1 MGTFPITVPY
11 TFSTATSP
19 IPLNKLDTDFTTVV
33 NAVNGIS
40 SGTYALASP
49 AIQGGT
55 MSGTITLSGTITGSA
70 GAVNPGTVSTTGS
83 ITAGTSLSAGTSVTA
98 GTIVQAGDANNFLQ
112 FSANNFSTWQVSSD
126 SSIYY
131 DRTEKRFYFNPNGIN
146 GVVTIDS
153 TGLKSSG
160 NVTSGGG
167 YPQLTSS
174 GGYKNLNFSSAA
186 GISYNGSNQ
195 INMSCDGVHTQLA
208 IKSTEV
214 DIIGDLYVN
223 GVKITPGGGGNG
235 SGTVTS
241 VNVSGGTTGL
251 TTSGGP
257 ITSSGTITLGGS
269 LNVSSINATGTANN
283 TTYLRGDGTWA
294 SIGGGGGNITSISAG
309 NGISVSG
316 SGAVTVAMSGSY
328 TGDLTATGAVI
339 AGGSYPKIYSAG
351 GGYYNCDFS
360 ATTGLSWNGTEI
372 AIGTAGTPAIA
383 ISSGSSYFKVLSPL
397 IPYATQVNFSIISDI
412 TEKTDI
418 SPLSMSTQRIMSLK
432 PVSFT
437 WIESG
442 DKDSGFIA
450 QEFETVYPQNV
461 HENEG
466 KKYIGIDMNFYADLV
481 ATIQELRTELD
492 ALKAKVGA

>member
-83 ITAGTSLSAGTSVTA
+83 ITAGTTMSA
-98 GTIVQAGDANNFLQ
+98 
-112 FSANNFSTWQVSSD
+112 
-126 SSIYY
+126 
-131 DRTEKRFYFNPNGIN
+131 
-146 GVVTIDS
+146 
-153 TGLKSSG
+153 
-160 NVTSGGG
+160 
-167 YPQLTSS
+167 
-174 GGYKNLNFSSAA
+174 
-186 GISYNGSNQ
+186 
-195 INMSCDGVHTQLA
+195 
-208 IKSTEV
+208 
-214 DIIGDLYVN
+214 
-223 GVKITPGGGGNG
+223 
-235 SGTVTS
+235 
-241 VNVSGGTTGL
+241 
-251 TTSGGP
+251 
-257 ITSSGTITLGGS
+257 SGTITSGS
-269 LNVSSINATGTANN
+269 TVQGTA
-283 TTYLRGDGTWA
+283 
-294 SIGGGGGNITSISAG
+294 
-309 NGISVSG
+309 
-316 SGAVTVAMSGSY
+316 VT
-328 TGDLTATGAVI
+328 
-339 AGGSYPKIYSAG
+339 
-351 GGYYNCDFS
+351 
-360 ATTGLSWNGTEI
+360 ATTGAITATAGDVVAGGKVKAGGNYPQLESTGGYQNVNLSSTTGFSWNGTEL
-372 AIGTAGTPAIA
+372 ALGTAGTPAIA

-397 IPYATQVNFSIISDI
+397 VPYATQANFSIISDI

-437 WIESG
+437 WIDDGS
-442 DKDSGFIA
+442 KDSGFIA

-466 KKYIGIDMNFYADLV
+466 KKYIGIDINFYADLV

>member
-11 TFSTATSP
+11 TFATATSP

-83 ITAGTSLSAGTSVTA
+83 ITAGTTMSA
-98 GTIVQAGDANNFLQ
+98 
-112 FSANNFSTWQVSSD
+112 
-126 SSIYY
+126 
-131 DRTEKRFYFNPNGIN
+131 
-146 GVVTIDS
+146 
-153 TGLKSSG
+153 
-160 NVTSGGG
+160 
-167 YPQLTSS
+167 
-174 GGYKNLNFSSAA
+174 
-186 GISYNGSNQ
+186 
-195 INMSCDGVHTQLA
+195 
-208 IKSTEV
+208 
-214 DIIGDLYVN
+214 
-223 GVKITPGGGGNG
+223 
-235 SGTVTS
+235 
-241 VNVSGGTTGL
+241 
-251 TTSGGP
+251 
-257 ITSSGTITLGGS
+257 SGTITSGS
-269 LNVSSINATGTANN
+269 TVQGTA
-283 TTYLRGDGTWA
+283 
-294 SIGGGGGNITSISAG
+294 
-309 NGISVSG
+309 
-316 SGAVTVAMSGSY
+316 VT
-328 TGDLTATGAVI
+328 
-339 AGGSYPKIYSAG
+339 
-351 GGYYNCDFS
+351 
-360 ATTGLSWNGTEI
+360 ATTGAITATAGDVVAGGKVKAGGNYPQLESTGGYQNVNLSSTTGFSWNGTEL
-372 AIGTAGTPAIA
+372 ALGTAGTPAIA

-397 IPYATQVNFSIISDI
+397 VPYATQANFSIISDI

-437 WIESG
+437 WIDDGS
-442 DKDSGFIA
+442 KDSGFIA

-466 KKYIGIDMNFYADLV
+466 KKYIGIDINFYADLV

>member
-11 TFSTATSP
+11 TFATATSP

-83 ITAGTSLSAGTSVTA
+83 ITAGTTMSA
-98 GTIVQAGDANNFLQ
+98 
-112 FSANNFSTWQVSSD
+112 
-126 SSIYY
+126 
-131 DRTEKRFYFNPNGIN
+131 
-146 GVVTIDS
+146 
-153 TGLKSSG
+153 
-160 NVTSGGG
+160 
-167 YPQLTSS
+167 
-174 GGYKNLNFSSAA
+174 
-186 GISYNGSNQ
+186 
-195 INMSCDGVHTQLA
+195 
-208 IKSTEV
+208 
-214 DIIGDLYVN
+214 
-223 GVKITPGGGGNG
+223 
-235 SGTVTS
+235 
-241 VNVSGGTTGL
+241 
-251 TTSGGP
+251 
-257 ITSSGTITLGGS
+257 SGTITSGS
-269 LNVSSINATGTANN
+269 TVQGTA
-283 TTYLRGDGTWA
+283 
-294 SIGGGGGNITSISAG
+294 
-309 NGISVSG
+309 
-316 SGAVTVAMSGSY
+316 VT
-328 TGDLTATGAVI
+328 
-339 AGGSYPKIYSAG
+339 
-351 GGYYNCDFS
+351 
-360 ATTGLSWNGTEI
+360 ATTGAITATAGDVVAGGKVKAGGNYPQLESTGGYQNVNLSSTTGFSWNGTEL
-372 AIGTAGTPAIA
+372 ALGTAGTPAIA

-397 IPYATQVNFSIISDI
+397 VPYATQANFSIISDI

-437 WIESG
+437 WIDDGS
-442 DKDSGFIA
+442 KDSGFIA

>member
-11 TFSTATSP
+11 TFATATSP

-83 ITAGTSLSAGTSVTA
+83 ITAGTTMSA
-98 GTIVQAGDANNFLQ
+98 
-112 FSANNFSTWQVSSD
+112 
-126 SSIYY
+126 
-131 DRTEKRFYFNPNGIN
+131 
-146 GVVTIDS
+146 
-153 TGLKSSG
+153 
-160 NVTSGGG
+160 
-167 YPQLTSS
+167 
-174 GGYKNLNFSSAA
+174 
-186 GISYNGSNQ
+186 
-195 INMSCDGVHTQLA
+195 
-208 IKSTEV
+208 
-214 DIIGDLYVN
+214 
-223 GVKITPGGGGNG
+223 
-235 SGTVTS
+235 
-241 VNVSGGTTGL
+241 
-251 TTSGGP
+251 
-257 ITSSGTITLGGS
+257 SGTITSGS
-269 LNVSSINATGTANN
+269 TVQGTA
-283 TTYLRGDGTWA
+283 
-294 SIGGGGGNITSISAG
+294 
-309 NGISVSG
+309 
-316 SGAVTVAMSGSY
+316 VT
-328 TGDLTATGAVI
+328 
-339 AGGSYPKIYSAG
+339 
-351 GGYYNCDFS
+351 
-360 ATTGLSWNGTEI
+360 ATTGAITATAGDVVAGGKVKAGGNYPQLESTGGYQNVNLSSTTGFSWNGTEL
-372 AIGTAGTPAIA
+372 ALGTAGTPAIA

-437 WIESG
+437 WIDDGS
-442 DKDSGFIA
+442 KDSGFIA